1 MYRCGW
7 QYPWAPLRVIAK
19 VRPTRAAGKPTLLD
33 LADYLPPPDPN
44 PFPVVPIIIGIVVLG
59 AALVLWRVRRRRG
72 R

>member
-1 MYRCGW
+1 MAEG
-7 QYPWAPLRVIAK
+7 
-19 VRPTRAAGKPTLLD
+19 AAFATTFEDHMGISVSAYGEQFFD
-33 LADYLPPPDPN
+33 LMADYLPPPDPN